1 MESWRRW
8 LNKAA
13 TKHYNNVDEEGKKKN
28 DWCRGFFRPLLD
40 SLLRLNDNVHEFN
53 MSKSRQ
59 RIRNFTRLANTQ
71 SIYTY
76 LLFEIN

>member
-8 LNKAA
+8 LKKAA

-40 SLLRLNDNVHEFN
+40 SLLRLNDTRIQYEQIQTKD
-53 MSKSRQ
+53 SK
-59 RIRNFTRLANTQ
+59 L
-71 SIYTY
+71 YKVG
-76 LLFEIN
+76 